1 MSAPGGTRGRQ
12 VPSPLEALRTAPQ
25 RFDPMAALQVLER
38 HGAAHAA
45 TGRTAGGAR
54 VGEHAH
60 PRDEAVRFATSPRLG
75 FQPSELVRFDE
86 EPGRAPRLTVAFMG
100 LAAASGALPQ
110 AYAELVLARLRDRDP
125 TLAAYLD
132 VFNHRAVSLFMRAW
146 EKYRLPVQLVAER
159 SDGVAGLIDAL
170 IGFGTGGLA
179 GRIAGAHEQLRF
191 FAGFLGD
198 VAHRPAAA
206 LEAMLSEALGERVTV
221 EELVPRRERLA
232 PEERTRLAAD
242 GFARL
247 GDEALLGESVLRV
260 DGAFRLRLGPM
271 GYARFRALMPD
282 QAELP
287 RLVALAR
294 LFVGPSFHFDVRL
307 TLLAAEVPALRLGGD
322 PAGGPRLGWNSWMVS
337 TPAGDRDDAIFSAAL
352 FEAKANG

>member
-1 MSAPGGTRGRQ
+1 VSKASA
-12 VPSPLEALRTAPQ
+12 PSPLEALRSRPQ
-25 RFDPMAALQVLER
+25 AFDPMAALLVLER
-38 HGAAHAA
+38 HGAAQAA
-45 TGRTAGGAR
+45 SGRAAGAAR

-60 PRDEAVRFATSPRLG
+60 PRDEVVRFSTSPRLG
-75 FQPSELVRFDE
+75 FQPSELVRMDE
-86 EPGRAPRLTVAFMG
+86 EAGRAPRLTVAFMG
-100 LAAASGALPQ
+100 LAGAAGTLPQ

-125 TLAAYLD
+125 TLAAFLD
-132 VFNHRAVSLFMRAW
+132 LFNHRAISLFMRAS
-146 EKYRLPVQLVAER
+146 EKYRLPLQLGADR
-159 SDGVAGLIDAL
+159 KDGVAGLIDAL

-179 GRIAGAHEQLRF
+179 HRTPGPHEQLRF

-206 LEAMLSEALGERVTV
+206 LEAMLTEALGERVEV
-221 EELVPRRERLA
+221 ETLVPRRERLS
-232 PEERTRLAAD
+232 PDERTRLAPG

-271 GYARFRALMPD
+271 GYARFRELMPD

-307 TLLAAEVPALRLGGD
+307 TLRASEVPLLRLGGAD
-322 PAGGPRLGWNSWMVS
+322 GGPRLGWNTWMVG
-337 TPAGDRDDAIFSAAL
+337 TPSGDRDDAIFSASL
-352 FEAKANG
+352 FE